1 MFWSAQTE
9 VELVY
14 QTSASV
20 YYCYFSDALR
30 FCLKLLAIGDV
41 VIHRWLVQPS
51 SSPGDS
57 SSRVHVLLAD
67 CSLEVRKKATWE
79 QQKSKVNDGLKVN
92 KSIVV
97 LEICQRHRSV
107 FGTQILSV
115 CSG

>member
-1 MFWSAQTE
+1 M
-9 VELVY
+9 
-14 QTSASV
+14 
-20 YYCYFSDALR
+20 
-30 FCLKLLAIGDV
+30 
-41 VIHRWLVQPS
+41 IHRWLVQAS

-67 CSLEVRKKATWE
+67 CSLEVRNKAKWE

-97 LEICQRHRSV
+97 LEICHDTGGSLAR
-107 FGTQILSV
+107 QILSV